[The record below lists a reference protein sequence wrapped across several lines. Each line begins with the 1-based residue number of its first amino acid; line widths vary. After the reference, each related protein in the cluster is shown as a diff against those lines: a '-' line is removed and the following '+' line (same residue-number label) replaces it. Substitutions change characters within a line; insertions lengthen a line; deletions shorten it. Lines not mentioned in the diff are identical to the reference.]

1 MFSPHCSGTPHVVSG
16 GQRCNRKLMIHYR
29 NFFLGFENRAIV
41 YASRFLAIL
50 KSDFYLE
57 HSRLSTIR

>member
-1 MFSPHCSGTPHVVSG
+1 
-16 GQRCNRKLMIHYR
+16 MIHYR